1 MGGFAQPVLARRQRL
16 LIPTTLD
23 DVIPEG
29 HDVRVLD
36 EILRTL
42 DWSDWQGTYHLKR
55 GQPPIL
61 PRVIASVI
69 LYGLMRRVRSSRVL
83 EYMTGNNVDFIWLT
97 ESRTIDHST
106 IAGFRTRFKKELREL
121 FRQTGR
127 IAMKIGIIRLGEITF
142 DGTRV
147 KANNGR
153 FETCTA
159 DDLEKKLAELV
170 EKFGQMLDEAENI
183 DAVEDAQFGLSENAL
198 PPDLVDAKARSQK
211 LREAIQ
217 ELRAAEA
224 MRRRKNK
231 TDPKENPSQM
241 PSTDPDSKV
250 LPNKE
255 GGYAP
260 NYTPVTGVDTHSD
273 FIVYAD
279 VIPDANENTHTV
291 IMVDQITEDFGQRPQ
306 TVLTDGLNATGP
318 NIAAMQ
324 ERNVEFLSP
333 LPCEQ
338 SVADPVQRANPR
350 EAIAESLLPQLPI
363 NPQTKAF
370 DKTCFIYDAGS
381 DRYYCPMGKALEFEK
396 STSDYR
402 QGEKITLRIYRCSS
416 CKDCPLA
423 SQCLTKDNKH
433 GRTIR
438 RDNYTELREQHATKM
453 QTTEAR
459 EKYERRFHAAETP
472 FAWLKHVLG
481 LRQFLL
487 RGLEN
492 VQTEWIW
499 ACTAYNLRKLLPQ
512 VAKLRALSM
521 KRTIAAEN

>member
-1 MGGFAQPVLARRQRL
+1 MSGFAQPVLGRKQRL

-23 DVIPEG
+23 DAISED
-29 HDVRVLD
+29 HEVRVLD
-36 EILRTL
+36 EILRML
-42 DWSDWQGTYHLKR
+42 DWSEWEARYDLER

-61 PRVIASVI
+61 PRVTASVI
-69 LYGLMRRVRSSRVL
+69 LYGLLRRIRSSRVL
-83 EYMTGNNVDFIWLT
+83 EYMTGHNVDFIWLT
-97 ESRTIDHST
+97 ECRTIDHST
-106 IAGFRTRFKKELREL
+106 IAGFRTRFKKELKEL
-121 FRQTGR
+121 FRQIGR
-127 IAMKIGIIRLGEITF
+127 MAVKIGVVRLGEVTF
-142 DGTRV
+142 DGTRA

-159 DDLEKKLAELV
+159 DDLEEQLAELV
-170 EKFGQMLDEAENI
+170 EKFGQLLDESEKI
-183 DAVEDAQFGLSENAL
+183 DATEDAQFGLSKNTL
-198 PPDLVDAKARSQK
+198 PPDLVDAKARSKK

-224 MRRRKNK
+224 ARQRKNK

-279 VIPDANENTHTV
+279 VIAHANENTHTV
-291 IMVDQITEDFGQRPQ
+291 IMVDQIKEDFGEQPK

-318 NIAAMQ
+318 NIAGMQ
-324 ERNVEFLSP
+324 ARNVEFLSP

-338 SVADPVQRANPR
+338 SVADPAQRANPL
-350 EAIAESLLPQLPI
+350 EPITESLLPMLPI

-370 DKTCFIYDAGS
+370 DKTCFIYDAES

-396 STSDYR
+396 TTPDYR
-402 QGEKITLRIYRCSS
+402 QGQKITLQIYRCPS
-416 CKDCPLA
+416 CKGCPLA
-423 SQCLTKDNKH
+423 SRCLTKDNKH

-438 RDNYTELREQHATKM
+438 RDNYTELREQHAANM
-453 QTTEAR
+453 QTAEAR

-487 RGLEN
+487 RGLDN
-492 VQTEWIW
+492 VKTEWLW
-499 ACTAYNLRKLLPQ
+499 ACTAYNLRKLL
-512 VAKLRALSM
+512 AHAGELRALSTEA
-521 KRTIAAEN
+521 TIKVEI